1 MALFDI
7 VGELNMSMVRIQQKI
22 GNWPYFV
29 FFFFFKTHKKQ
40 QIIET
45 IQKPKP
51 GQNDKTKNQTNQK
64 QKIQISPETKEFHH
78 PSTFL

>member
-29 FFFFFKTHKKQ
+29 FFFFKSHKKQ

-45 IQKPKP
+45 IQKPQP
-51 GQNDKTKNQTNQK
+51 
-64 QKIQISPETKEFHH
+64 
-78 PSTFL
+78 